1 MKKQA
6 VILLSILAI
15 ACNSNTIFEKP
26 KDLISEEEMVLLLTD
41 LYIATAAKSYAN
53 KQDDKNIDYTFIVF
67 EKYGIDSAR
76 FKRSNFYYTTKIDDY
91 DKIYLQV
98 QANIKTLKE
107 KQTALIKV
115 RDSIK
120 RDSVRA
126 ARKAKKVNDSL
137 VKAIKKR
144 DKNNNKD

>member
-6 VILLSILAI
+6 VILLSVLAI

-26 KDLISEEEMVLLLTD
+26 KDLISKEEMVLLLTD

-67 EKYGIDSAR
+67 EKYGIDSGR
-76 FKRSNFYYTTKIDDY
+76 FKRSNYYYTTKIDDY

-107 KQTALIKV
+107 KQTVLIKI

-120 RDSVRA
+120 RDSIRIVRET
-126 ARKAKKVNDSL
+126 KKVRDSISR
-137 VKAIKKR
+137 ADKKKKL
-144 DKNNNKD
+144 DK

>member
-1 MKKQA
+1 MYQVDLRELDFDRKQTFA
-6 VILLSILAI
+6 KVVFGDLHQIYY
-15 ACNSNTIFEKP
+15 FEKP

-120 RDSVRA
+120 RDSQRDI
-126 ARKAKKVNDSL
+126 RKM
-137 VKAIKKR
+137 
-144 DKNNNKD
+144 

>member
-6 VILLSILAI
+6 VILLSVLAI

-26 KDLISEEEMVLLLTD
+26 KDLISKEEMVLLLTD

-67 EKYGIDSAR
+67 EKYGIDSGR
-76 FKRSNFYYTTKIDDY
+76 FKRSNYYYTTKIDDY

-107 KQTALIKV
+107 KQTVLIKIRDSIRRDSIRIVRETKKV
-115 RDSIK
+115 RDSI
-120 RDSVRA
+120 SRA
-126 ARKAKKVNDSL
+126 DKK
-137 VKAIKKR
+137 KKLG
-144 DKNNNKD
+144 K